1 VHQRTQ
7 PTELK
12 ESSTEWEKMCAK
24 FISEKELKSRIY
36 RELLKLNN
44 KILNVGPRVIMRV
57 FEYYPS

>member
-1 VHQRTQ
+1 
-7 PTELK
+7 
-12 ESSTEWEKMCAK
+12 MCAK
-24 FISEKELKSRIY
+24 LISEKELKSRIY